1 MLEEQIKTLKEKEF
15 FLQNRMLESKEQIK
29 NDKKELSNINKI
41 RAQLE
46 KLEEQLNNN
55 TIKESE

>member
-15 FLQNRMLESKEQIK
+15 FLQNRILESKEQIK

-55 TIKESE
+55 TIKENE